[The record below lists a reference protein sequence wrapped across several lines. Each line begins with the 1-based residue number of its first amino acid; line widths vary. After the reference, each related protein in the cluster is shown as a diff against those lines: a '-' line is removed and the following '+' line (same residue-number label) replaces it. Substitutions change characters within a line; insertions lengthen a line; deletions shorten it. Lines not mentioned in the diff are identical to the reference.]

1 MLTQQGASIIM
12 AFKRVFP
19 LIWRCESKAGKATYL
34 IARTKQQAVEVF
46 FQVFPDEVCMTS
58 VKPHANL
65 PLDSFD
71 PLKNRVIAAHID
83 ACKFL
88 SQTMKGGII
97 L

>member
-1 MLTQQGASIIM
+1 MTQ
-12 AFKRVFP
+12 RVFP
-19 LIWRCESKAGKATYL
+19 LIWRCEDKVGKATYL

-71 PLKNRVIAAHID
+71 PLKNRVKAAHID
-83 ACKFL
+83 SCKYL
-88 SQTMKGGII
+88 PLGIKGGIV